1 LFLLIQYQNNLDD
14 YSEMTSAVAAARR
27 PVNSPWQIVVLVVVF
42 GLYYAVT
49 RFLWQ
54 KAGDEDGQMAWIN
67 MWIAIVAF
75 GFTWLALSLPAS
87 FRARRFPWLTG
98 RQAISLS
105 TFITLIA
112 ALVFQHWMNGK
123 VHPHSAHADKLTWQT
138 VLPHS
143 IWLLLLLYVS
153 AIAAH
158 NHRTSLPRHWENRVD
173 LHRHQ
178 SVDISAEGI
187 TLSDTVSNHQFNWPA
202 FVKGEETRNLFLL
215 FTSEHI
221 GLMVPKRAFATSEE
235 LDAMRNLMKLIP
247 RDHTPAFQIEP
258 LSKPISAAA

>member
-1 LFLLIQYQNNLDD
+1 MIIEYQNNLDD
-14 YSEMTSAVAAARR
+14 YRETSDAIAAARR
-27 PVNSPWQIVVLVVVF
+27 PVNSPMQIVVLILVF
-42 GLYYAVT
+42 GTYYAVT

-87 FRARRFPWLTG
+87 FRARKFPWLTA
-98 RQAISLS
+98 RQAVALS
-105 TFITLIA
+105 TFVLLIA

-123 VHPHSAHADKLTWQT
+123 INHHADKLTWQT
-138 VLPHS
+138 ILPHS
-143 IWLLLLLYVS
+143 IWLVLLLYVS

-158 NHRTSLPRHWENRVD
+158 NHKTSMPRHFEKRID

-178 SVDISAEGI
+178 TVDISAEGL
-187 TLSDTVSNHQFNWPA
+187 TLSDTVSQRQFRWPA

-215 FTSEHI
+215 FTYENNA
-221 GLMVPKRAFATSEE
+221 LMVPKRSFASDEE
-235 LDAMRNLMKLIP
+235 LEGMRNLMKLIP
-247 RDHTPAFQIEP
+247 GARLEGFQIAP
-258 LSKPISAAA
+258 LAPAAATPIDAAA